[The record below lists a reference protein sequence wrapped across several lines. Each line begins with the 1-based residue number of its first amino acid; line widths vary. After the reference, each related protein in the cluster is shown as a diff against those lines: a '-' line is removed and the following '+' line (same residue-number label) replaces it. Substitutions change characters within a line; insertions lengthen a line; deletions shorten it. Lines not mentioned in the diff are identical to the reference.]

1 MNSLQAAV
9 EGKGFGRLIRR
20 GGSITGHYGLTTD
33 KMDRALALFADILDR
48 YGCGATFPLTAITLA
63 RSRWDVDRY
72 RARNIEFA
80 VHGLCHV
87 DHSRLTPAQLDDHLG
102 RARELFAARGIE
114 ATGFRCP
121 YLRWNGDT
129 LDAVRRAGFRYDSS
143 GSLVWPVVDGRE
155 TETYGRVLR
164 FYGAQPAADY
174 PALPAIEGGLV
185 RMPYTLPDDEAFVDR
200 LSLGGAEMAELWPAV
215 LAETHRLGELFVL
228 GLHPERV
235 YPCAAALEATLDAA
249 RSLSPGVWIA
259 RLDEIA
265 AWWSARAQATVTCA
279 EVAPGRYAL
288 RVDGPPGTAILTRG
302 TEPAVSAAPWDG
314 AYRRIH
320 AQEFEVSAASRPF
333 IGLTPRSAPQLR
345 AFLVEQGYIVET
357 TGEGSAYE
365 FIFDWPEFD
374 AIDRRPVLAAIE
386 ESCFPLVRLGR
397 WPAGNRSALAITGD
411 IDALTL
417 WDYGLRLFGR

>member
-9 EGKGFGRLIRR
+9 QGKGFGRLIRR
-20 GGSITGHYGLTTD
+20 GGSITGHYGLTKG
-33 KMDRALALFADILDR
+33 KMDRALDLFADILEG

-63 RSRWDVDRY
+63 RGRWDMDRY

-87 DHSRLTPAQLDDHLG
+87 DHSRLTPAQLDDHFG
-102 RARELFAARGIE
+102 RARELFAAHGIE
-114 ATGFRCP
+114 AAGFRCP
-121 YLRWNGDT
+121 YLRWSEDT
-129 LDAVRRAGFRYDSS
+129 LAAVRRAGFRYDSS
-143 GSLVWPVVDGRE
+143 GSLVWPVVNGRE

-164 FYGAQPAADY
+164 FYGAQPAAEH

-185 RMPYTLPDDEAFVDR
+185 RMPYALPDDEAFVDR
-200 LSLGGAEMAELWPAV
+200 LSLDGAEMAELWLAV

-235 YPCAAALEATLDAA
+235 YPCAAALEATLDTA

-265 AWWSARAQATVTCA
+265 AWWAARATVTCA
-279 EVAPGRYAL
+279 DAGPRRYAI
-288 RVDGPPGTAILTRG
+288 RVDGPPGTAVFGRAV
-302 TEPAVSAAPWDG
+302 EPAAGVDSWDG
-314 AYRRIH
+314 AYHRIR
-320 AQEFEVSAASRPF
+320 ALEFEVSAASRPF
-333 IGLTPRSAPQLR
+333 IGLTSRSAPQLR

-357 TGEGSAYE
+357 ASDGRLHE
-365 FIFDWPEFD
+365 FILDWPEFGT
-374 AIDRRPVLAAIE
+374 ADRRPVLTAIE
-386 ESCFPLVRLGR
+386 QSNFPLVRLGR
-397 WPAGNRSALAITGD
+397 WPDGYRSALAVTGD

-417 WDYGLRLFGR
+417 WDYGLRLFGH